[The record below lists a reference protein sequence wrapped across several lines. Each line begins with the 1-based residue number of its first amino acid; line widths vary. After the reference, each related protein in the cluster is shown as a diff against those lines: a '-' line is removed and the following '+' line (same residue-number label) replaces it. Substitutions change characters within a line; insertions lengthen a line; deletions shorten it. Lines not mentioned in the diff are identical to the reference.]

1 MVPDGLFLGGIT
13 FAVFVCMCLILIQDF
28 GHHPI
33 KIMRKN
39 FKASCPDFESHNTVQ
54 LVFLYKLHIVFKCI
68 SHTV

>member
-1 MVPDGLFLGGIT
+1 MVPDSLFLGGIT
-13 FAVFVCMCLILIQDF
+13 FAVFVYMCLILIQDF

-33 KIMRKN
+33 KIMRKK

-54 LVFLYKLHIVFKCI
+54 LVFHYKLQIIFKGI